1 VVLRLAGDLDAAA
14 LAAALSDVA
23 VRHEVL
29 RTVFPAVGGQPCQ
42 QILDPAELCWELP
55 VTQVSQADLP
65 GAVAAVTGQPFD
77 LAAEVPLRARLF
89 AAGPSEHVLVVVIH
103 HIAGDAGS
111 LAPLARDLS
120 VAYAARR
127 AGRAPGWAPLPVQY
141 ADYALWQRDLLG
153 DEDDPGSL
161 LNQQVAYWRQV
172 LAGAPEELV
181 LPASRPRPAVPSHR
195 GHAVPLR
202 IPAGVHRDLAA
213 LAQAHS
219 VTMFMVVQAA
229 LAVLLG
235 KLGAGSDIQVG
246 SPTAGRTDAALDDLV
261 GFFVNT
267 LVLRTDLSGNP
278 QFTVLLDR
286 VREGWLGALAH
297 QDVPFERLVE
307 DLAPTR
313 STARHPLFQV
323 MLAVQ
328 NDAPSAL
335 DLPGLR
341 VGTLPAGPASPEAAT
356 PVTAAPVTAAPVTAA
371 PATGSQVT
379 VAAAAR
385 FDLEF
390 SLAATVDAEGRPAGL
405 RGSVIVAADLF
416 DPQMAGSIARWF
428 ERVLTAVAAD
438 PEARLHRVQITDDAE
453 HQQAL
458 SRADNTSE
466 RN

>member
-1 VVLRLAGDLDAAA
+1 
-14 LAAALSDVA
+14 
-23 VRHEVL
+23 
-29 RTVFPAVGGQPCQ
+29 
-42 QILDPAELCWELP
+42 
-55 VTQVSQADLP
+55 
-65 GAVAAVTGQPFD
+65 
-77 LAAEVPLRARLF
+77 
-89 AAGPSEHVLVVVIH
+89 
-103 HIAGDAGS
+103 
-111 LAPLARDLS
+111 
-120 VAYAARR
+120 
-127 AGRAPGWAPLPVQY
+127 VQY

-161 LNQQVAYWRQV
+161 LAQQVAYWRQV

-195 GHAVPLR
+195 GHAAPLH

-213 LAQAHS
+213 LAQARG
-219 VTMFMVVQAA
+219 VTLFMVVQAA

-286 VREGWLGALAH
+286 VRECWLGALAH

-313 STARHPLFQV
+313 SAARHPLFQV

-328 NDAPSAL
+328 NDTPSAL

-341 VGTLPAGPASPEAAT
+341 VGTLPVGTAPSAAAT
-356 PVTAAPVTAAPVTAA
+356 PDTAPAPGAPSDTAPPAAATSAVAPSVTA
-371 PATGSQVT
+371 SS
-379 VAAAAR
+379 AAR

-390 SLAATVDAEGRPAGL
+390 TLAVTFDAEGKGAGL
-405 RGSVIVAADLF
+405 RGSVVVAADLF

-428 ERVLTAVAAD
+428 GRVLTAVAAD
-438 PEARLHRVQITDDAE
+438 PEARLHRVQITDEAE

-458 SRADNTSE
+458 SRTDDISE
-466 RN
+466 RDQP